1 MKFLSVHQ
9 TRPLP
14 RVDTARLSP
23 LVFPLAPSWRA
34 REAFAAQPLAPRFR
48 PQANPAP
55 GVWMGGTSAQPR
67 ILGSLAAFGDAE
79 LVTAV
84 TLNALQFLS
93 PALLAL
99 HTSIGSAAAAHR
111 APNGTLV
118 WLPALRPHAARLLA
132 NRVHVRVHSHG
143 TGDVLPIHLL
153 NMRLL
158 LDSDPFAQ
166 PDDRV
171 VILPAN
177 AVLFRPCAPFVRAS
191 PMSFLPGQTFSDYP
205 LAHGWPDASSI
216 TWVEEVRRA
225 LAGNDTALRQNKY
238 EKNLF
243 TTKAWSLR
251 DRIDGSRPTPLAP
264 SPLAWQSH
272 EGSWYPL
279 AFLRAALSLLNG
291 TAHDPRLWAEGRGRC
306 AVHPFAHPDK
316 CATEETILPSL
327 AWQHRS
333 DLVRASAG
341 TPPLVLRVW
350 CHVCSPK
357 GHAGNSGN
365 DSDAPKHAAAQPYHW
380 AAAVGYQ
387 PMPTVMEYAAGIERE
402 VARHDG
408 RTPRYCGYKFVR
420 DDRHHGRL
428 RCALERAT
436 SPRGNPSPQCRGVTR
451 AALW

>member
-1 MKFLSVHQ
+1 
-9 TRPLP
+9 
-14 RVDTARLSP
+14 
-23 LVFPLAPSWRA
+23 
-34 REAFAAQPLAPRFR
+34 
-48 PQANPAP
+48 
-55 GVWMGGTSAQPR
+55 MGSTSAQPR

-111 APNGTLV
+111 GPNGALV

-132 NRVHVRVHSHG
+132 NRVHVRVHRHG

-153 NMRLL
+153 NVRLL

-177 AVLFRPCAPFVRAS
+177 AVLFRPCAPLVRAS

-205 LAHGWPDASSI
+205 LAHGWPDASST

-251 DRIDGSRPTPLAP
+251 DRIDG
-264 SPLAWQSH
+264 
-272 EGSWYPL
+272 
-279 AFLRAALSLLNG
+279 
-291 TAHDPRLWAEGRGRC
+291 
-306 AVHPFAHPDK
+306 
-316 CATEETILPSL
+316 
-327 AWQHRS
+327 
-333 DLVRASAG
+333 
-341 TPPLVLRVW
+341 
-350 CHVCSPK
+350 
-357 GHAGNSGN
+357 
-365 DSDAPKHAAAQPYHW
+365 
-380 AAAVGYQ
+380 
-387 PMPTVMEYAAGIERE
+387 
-402 VARHDG
+402 
-408 RTPRYCGYKFVR
+408 
-420 DDRHHGRL
+420 
-428 RCALERAT
+428 
-436 SPRGNPSPQCRGVTR
+436 
-451 AALW
+451 

>member
-1 MKFLSVHQ
+1 
-9 TRPLP
+9 
-14 RVDTARLSP
+14 
-23 LVFPLAPSWRA
+23 
-34 REAFAAQPLAPRFR
+34 
-48 PQANPAP
+48 
-55 GVWMGGTSAQPR
+55 MGGTSAQPR

-111 APNGTLV
+111 APNGALV

-132 NRVHVRVHSHG
+132 NRVHVRVHRHG

-153 NMRLL
+153 NVRLL

-177 AVLFRPCAPFVRAS
+177 AVLFRPCAPLVRAS

-205 LAHGWPDASSI
+205 LAHGWPDGSSI
-216 TWVEEVRRA
+216 TWVEEVRRT

-243 TTKAWSLR
+243 STKAWSLR
-251 DRIDGSRPTPLAP
+251 NRIDGSRPTPLAP

-316 CATEETILPSL
+316 CATEESILPSL

-341 TPPLVLRVW
+341 TPPLVLRLW
-350 CHVCSPK
+350 CHVCLPK
-357 GHAGNSGN
+357 GHAGNSGA
-365 DSDAPKHAAAQPYHW
+365 SKHAAAQPY
-380 AAAVGYQ
+380 Q
-387 PMPTVMEYAAGIERE
+387 PMPTVMAYAAGIERE